1 LFVQKSTLKK
11 LKHKFAEENLMRFK
25 SVLWTALI
33 VLAISFGVR
42 AQDTGANI
50 TKQPGIG
57 TTAVIQT
64 GAGDTNT
71 STNTTTNATTIT
83 GGVGAPAILGGTGGA
98 GGAGGAGGLG
108 GASTANSKSVSEGGS
123 ATGGNAVS
131 GANLDLSINSNYRQI
146 RQAPTAIAPDAF
158 PSAPCRVAGGIGV
171 SSPFGGLSL
180 GGSKLDKDCDARETA
195 RFFALINNRTAAAK
209 ILCNT
214 KAAKKAKLSLE
225 QCLGFDM
232 AVAIAPPAQTLLAA
246 PLSVNLP
253 APQVTILRE
262 QAASSCAQPIE
273 KVVVKGKVKV
283 RKAKKP
289 YVCK

>member
-1 LFVQKSTLKK
+1 
-11 LKHKFAEENLMRFK
+11 MRFK

-42 AQDTGANI
+42 AQDSGANI

-64 GAGDTNT
+64 GNHDTNT
-71 STNTTTNATTIT
+71 STNTTTNTSTIT

-98 GGAGGAGGLG
+98 GGVGGAGGLG
-108 GASTANSKSVSEGGS
+108 GN
-123 ATGGNAVS
+123 ATS

-232 AVAIAPPAQTLLAA
+232 AAVVAAPQALVAA

-253 APQVTILRE
+253 APQVTVIRE
-262 QAASSCAQPIE
+262 EAASSCAQPIE